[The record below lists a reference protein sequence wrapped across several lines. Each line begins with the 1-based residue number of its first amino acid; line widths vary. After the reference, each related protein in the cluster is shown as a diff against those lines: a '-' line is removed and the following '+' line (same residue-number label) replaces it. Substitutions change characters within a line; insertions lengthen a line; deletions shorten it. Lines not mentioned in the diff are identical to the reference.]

1 MGIETKINWT
11 RRLNSCTVCTLS
23 GCPIR
28 RIGKIQ
34 QEEVLEAFKKGT
46 LSSETIFPKIYT
58 EIFNSGAT
66 SRGGPLF
73 IRKAEHEK
81 VETTIHCPE
90 RYCPVGSKTAKITSI
105 IHR

>member
-11 RRLNSCTVCTLS
+11 RRLNSCTECTLS

-28 RIGKIQ
+28 RIGQIQ
-34 QEEVLEAFKKGT
+34 QDEVLEVFKKGT
-46 LSSETIFPKIYT
+46 LSSETIFPKIYA

-73 IRKAEHEK
+73 IRKSAHER
-81 VETTIHCPE
+81 VETDIHCPE

-105 IHR
+105 IRR